1 MTVLPKAIGMLFGL
15 LCLASLATAGDASQA
30 VDRWLVTTYQ
40 LDTDNVEIEHLT
52 DQVTELDNGAAL
64 TVLRPLS
71 QKEPLGLF
79 TLLTQVDYPDGR
91 SEQMQVRV
99 RIRKFAEV
107 VVAADKF
114 DRHAT
119 LTGSGFQLERTDITN
134 LQEQPLTSL
143 DAIAGLRTTRIIR
156 KGTVVTS
163 GMLEAIPDVEAG
175 TEVSIVYSA
184 GLCTITARGKA
195 LEAGY
200 KGDLVRVKN
209 ADSGKIIHAAVID
222 NASVSVNP

>member
-1 MTVLPKAIGMLFGL
+1 MLFGL
-15 LCLASLATAGDASQA
+15 LCLALSANAGDQYKS
-30 VDRWLVTTYQ
+30 VDRWLVDTYQ
-40 LDTDNVEIEHLT
+40 LDTENYEIEHLT
-52 DQVTELDNGAAL
+52 DQVTDLDNAAVL

-79 TLLTQVDYPDGR
+79 TLLTQIDYPDGR

-99 RIRKFAEV
+99 RIRKFSDV
-107 VVAADKF
+107 VIAADKF
-114 DRHAT
+114 DRHAAVKQ
-119 LTGSGFQLERTDITN
+119 SAFRISRTDVTN

-143 DAIAGLRTTRIIR
+143 EAIAGLRTTRIIR
-156 KGTVVTS
+156 KGTIVTS
-163 GMLEAIPDVEAG
+163 GMLESIPDVEAG
-175 TEVSIVYSA
+175 TEVSIVYTA

-195 LEAGY
+195 LEPGY

-209 ADSGKIIHAAVID
+209 ADSGKIIHAEVID